1 MRKYTQRELRNLV
14 ATGAAIDITYADN
27 DKRVEIETTEE
38 YLTQVGYASGIYG
51 CNGMLFEGYN
61 SGDLYAITTRSQAIY
76 IFG

>member
-38 YLTQVGYASGIYG
+38 YLTQVGYASGICG
-51 CNGMLFEGYN
+51 CNGMLFEGCN